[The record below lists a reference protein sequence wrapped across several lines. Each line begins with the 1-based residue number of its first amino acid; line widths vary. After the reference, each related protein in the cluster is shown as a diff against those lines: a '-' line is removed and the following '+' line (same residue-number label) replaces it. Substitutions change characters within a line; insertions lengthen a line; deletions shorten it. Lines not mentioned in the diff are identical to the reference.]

1 MIKFEEVKNQTTE
14 DYFNGNQ
21 FSIDAFNKKYPIF
34 EGETYVQA
42 VKRVC
47 DYIASAEKTP
57 ELKKYWSERWF
68 DEIYNDYWQPAGSI
82 MQGSDHPNKISL
94 MNCTTIAMPDDSLEG
109 IFRYNAYRVAKTAA
123 YRQGLGVDFSK
134 LRPKGVKVNNSAN
147 ESEGVIHWMKFID
160 SIGYFVGQKG
170 RIPAMLFSLHCT
182 SLDLEEFITVKSD
195 YTKIQNANISVQCTN
210 KFYNAVLNDKEW
222 ELRFEI
228 PEIKKGDKIYLNE
241 DWDDIKTADGKDDK
255 GFYKIS
261 KFNRKKELF
270 TKSTKARKILE
281 LIAKNMFNNA
291 EPGIQ
296 NIDIAKK
303 YSNSDYVG
311 FPIISTNACS
321 EQYLN
326 DGGLCVL
333 SSLKCDKFFDQE
345 NGYNKNLLKKI
356 SESLVRFLD
365 NVVEME
371 LRDGRY
377 ANYQQK
383 ISLEQLRRIGA
394 GYTDI
399 AGLLLKN
406 KFEYGSEDGNKLVEQ
421 FTDDYNYF
429 MYKYSIELG
438 KEKGSFG
445 AFNKEKY
452 LQSEFIKNLIKR
464 HPDLEFDT
472 QRNVCISSIAPTGC
486 TLKETKIQTD
496 KGIKSFQEIFEEN
509 NIDIT
514 ELEKTEG
521 KQWFELKNDLF
532 AKDIDGN
539 YNKITKLYYN
549 GHDVVKIL
557 KFEDESQFTATWN
570 HKVLV
575 VDPNNPE
582 YGIWKQLDQ
591 LQEGDEI
598 VFE

>member
-1 MIKFEEVKNQTTE
+1 MGKLKSIK
-14 DYFNGNQ
+14 
-21 FSIDAFNKKYPIF
+21 INK
-34 EGETYVQA
+34 
-42 VKRVC
+42 
-47 DYIASAEKTP
+47 
-57 ELKKYWSERWF
+57 
-68 DEIYNDYWQPAGSI
+68 
-82 MQGSDHPNKISL
+82 
-94 MNCTTIAMPDDSLEG
+94 
-109 IFRYNAYRVAKTAA
+109 
-123 YRQGLGVDFSK
+123 
-134 LRPKGVKVNNSAN
+134 
-147 ESEGVIHWMKFID
+147 
-160 SIGYFVGQKG
+160 
-170 RIPAMLFSLHCT
+170 
-182 SLDLEEFITVKSD
+182 
-195 YTKIQNANISVQCTN
+195 
-210 KFYNAVLNDKEW
+210 
-222 ELRFEI
+222 
-228 PEIKKGDKIYLNE
+228 EIKKLY
-241 DWDDIKTADGKDDK
+241 DIEVQDNHNFLVNG
-255 GFYKIS
+255 GV
-261 KFNRKKELF
+261 
-270 TKSTKARKILE
+270 
-281 LIAKNMFNNA
+281 LIKN
-291 EPGIQ
+291 
-296 NIDIAKK
+296 
-303 YSNSDYVG
+303 
-311 FPIISTNACS
+311 S

-333 SSLKCDKFFDQE
+333 SSLKCDKFFDQK

-371 LRDGRY
+371 LTDGRY

-394 GYTDI
+394 GTTDI

-406 KFEYGSEDGNKLVEQ
+406 KVEYGSEEGNELIER
-421 FTDDYNYF
+421 FIDDYNYF

-464 HPDLEFDT
+464 HPDLEFEYM
-472 QRNVCISSIAPTGC
+472 RNVCISSIAPTGC

-496 KGIKSFQEIFEEN
+496 KGIKSFKEIFEEN
-509 NIDIT
+509 DINIS

-557 KFEDESQFTATWN
+557 KFEDETQFTATWN

-591 LQEGDEI
+591 LQENDEI